1 MAIKSYENNDIKFP
15 LYFSPFPALSYFCL
29 PSAYR
34 SPNMP
39 EGRISKRAVDAFT
52 CPPGKDR
59 AFLWDDELSGFGLV
73 AYPTGMKAYV
83 AQYRQAGRSRRTRIG
98 EHGRLTPD
106 QARRQ
111 AKIILGQVEQGHD
124 PIEARR
130 AERQRRTLREVAA
143 DFMRDHIRA
152 KRKPRTAKEFQRVL
166 DRHILPALGSKR
178 LVDIRRPEVARLH
191 ASLAAAPIVAN
202 KVLEIISAIWG
213 IAAQNYEVAAAD
225 NPARGIVKNKAR
237 SRERFLTDEEFAR
250 LGEALRV
257 AESVGLP
264 WNVDETKP
272 TAKHVPKNDRRTLAD
287 PFAVAAIRLL
297 ILTGARLREIL
308 DAQWAQVDVER
319 GILFLPDSKTGKK
332 PIYLNEAAL
341 AVLSK
346 LPRLDKNPYIIPG
359 SKDESPRA
367 DLKKPWAAVCRAAN
381 IEGVRLHDL
390 RHTFASVGA
399 GASLGLPIVGKLLG
413 HTQVETTARYA
424 HLAAHPM
431 HRAAKLIG
439 DHITKAMNGGKNV

>member
-1 MAIKSYENNDIKFP
+1 
-15 LYFSPFPALSYFCL
+15 
-29 PSAYR
+29 
-34 SPNMP
+34 MP
-39 EGRISKRAVDAFT
+39 EGRISKRTVDAFT

-73 AYPTGMKAYV
+73 AYRSGTKAYV
-83 AQYRQAGRSRRTRIG
+83 AQYRQAGRSRRTRLG

-130 AERQRRTLREVAA
+130 AERQRRTLREAAA
-143 DFMRDHIRA
+143 DFMRDHIEA
-152 KRKPRTAKEFQRVL
+152 KRKPRTAAEFRRVL
-166 DRHILPALGSKR
+166 DKHILPALGSKR
-178 LVDIRRPEVARLH
+178 LIDVRRPDVRRLH
-191 ASLAAAPIVAN
+191 AGLAATPIVAN
-202 KVLEIISAIWG
+202 KVLEIVSAIWNF
-213 IAAQNYEVAAAD
+213 AAKNEEVAATD
-225 NPARGIVKNKAR
+225 NPAKGIEKNPGKC
-237 SRERFLTDEEFAR
+237 RERFLTDEEFAR
-250 LGEALRV
+250 LGEALRL
-257 AESVGLP
+257 AETVGLP
-264 WNVDETKP
+264 KRIDESKP
-272 TAKHVPKNDRRTLAD
+272 TAKHTNQNRRTLSD

-297 ILTGARLREIL
+297 IFTGARLREIL
-308 DAQWAQVDVER
+308 HAQWAQVDVER
-319 GILFLPDSKTGKK
+319 GILFLPDSKTGAK

-413 HTQVETTARYA
+413 HSQAETTARYA
-424 HLAAHPM
+424 HLAADPM

-439 DHITKAMNGGKNV
+439 DHITKAMNGGKDV